1 MKDVSAVHA
10 CYLPTLLQYGRD
22 DFPNDR
28 RVSAGTCI
36 EWYWVYACIGLV
48 YVAIFI

>member
-1 MKDVSAVHA
+1 MKGVSAVPA
-10 CYLPTLLQYGRD
+10 CYYRLLLQYGWD

-28 RVSAGTCI
+28 RVSTARSI

-48 YVAIFI
+48 YVAILF